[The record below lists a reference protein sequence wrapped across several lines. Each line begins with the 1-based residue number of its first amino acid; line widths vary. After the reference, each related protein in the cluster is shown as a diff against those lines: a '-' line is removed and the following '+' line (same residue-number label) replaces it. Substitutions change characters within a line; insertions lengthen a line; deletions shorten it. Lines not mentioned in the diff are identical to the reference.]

1 MDFWKSKFN
10 EDIYEANYEKIVNSP
25 EIEVKKMLSF
35 CDLDWEPDCLNFH
48 KNRKTPVQTIS
59 ISQANKPIY
68 KSSVNSYE
76 PFAENLSDM
85 FKIIDHNL

>member
-59 ISQANKPIY
+59 IFQYFQKN
-68 KSSVNSYE
+68 
-76 PFAENLSDM
+76 
-85 FKIIDHNL
+85 

>member
-1 MDFWKSKFN
+1 MEFWKTKFS
-10 EDIYEANYEKIVNSP
+10 DFIFDAKYENIVNNP
-25 EIEVKKMLSF
+25 EVEVRKMMAF
-35 CDLDWEPDCLNFH
+35 CDLDWEPECLNFH

-76 PFAENLSDM
+76 PFADYLAEM
-85 FKIIDHNL
+85 FKIIDQRL

>member
-10 EDIYEANYEKIVNSP
+10 EDIYDANYEKIVNSP
-25 EIEVKKMLSF
+25 EIEVKKMVSF

-76 PFAENLSDM
+76 PFADYLAEM
-85 FKIIDHNL
+85 FNIIDQRL